1 MTTQGTLGERV
12 SRLEG
17 SYEHLATKAD
27 IAELKSDIAR
37 VEAKISGVEGKI
49 SGLEAKIS
57 GLEFKIDTLESRLL
71 IRLGGL
77 YLVAS
82 GLVVAILRLWP

>member
-1 MTTQGTLGERV
+1 MGERV

-27 IAELKSDIAR
+27 IAEVKSDIAR
-37 VEAKISGVEGKI
+37 VEGKILGLGAKI
-49 SGLEAKIS
+49 
-57 GLEFKIDTLESRLL
+57 DNLESKLL

>member
-27 IAELKSDIAR
+27 IAEVKSDIAR
-37 VEAKISGVEGKI
+37 VEGKILGLGAKI
-49 SGLEAKIS
+49 
-57 GLEFKIDTLESRLL
+57 DNLESKLL

>member
-27 IAELKSDIAR
+27 IAEVKSDIAR
-37 VEAKISGVEGKI
+37 VEGKILGLGAKI
-49 SGLEAKIS
+49 
-57 GLEFKIDTLESRLL
+57 DNLESRLL

>member
-17 SYEHLATKAD
+17 SYKHLATKAD
-27 IAELKSDIAR
+27 IAEVKSDIAR
-37 VEAKISGVEGKI
+37 VAAKI
-49 SGLEAKIS
+49 
-57 GLEFKIDTLESRLL
+57 DNLESRLL

-77 YLVAS
+77 ILVAS
-82 GLVVAILRLWP
+82 GLVVAILRFWP